1 MRLKTDYTLTAK
13 IFHWLTALLV
23 IYQLGSGMWMTSA
36 IFDIKLRAIAW
47 KTYQNHKSI
56 GITILLI
63 TLLRGIWRISH
74 PPPDHTNWLKQWERY
89 AALTAHLSLYGIL
102 IFNPLLGWI
111 MVSTSPLKLPTIIFS
126 WFTWPH
132 IPIPEYLHPYDVYI
146 TSKSLHQFTGYLL
159 IIILFIHISA
169 ALKHHFID
177 KNAVLQ
183 SMLPKFTTT
192 EKKS

>member
-63 TLLRGIWRISH
+63 TLLRGIWRVKE
-74 PPPDHTNWLKQWERY
+74 KQWEDDERAFKKNIY
-89 AALTAHLSLYGIL
+89 MIIEALAEDT
-102 IFNPLLGWI
+102 
-111 MVSTSPLKLPTIIFS
+111 
-126 WFTWPH
+126 
-132 IPIPEYLHPYDVYI
+132 
-146 TSKSLHQFTGYLL
+146 
-159 IIILFIHISA
+159 
-169 ALKHHFID
+169 
-177 KNAVLQ
+177 
-183 SMLPKFTTT
+183 
-192 EKKS
+192 